1 MMRLLSV
8 AEAVGGSLS
17 GDDRLCTGVAIDS
30 RSLRPGD
37 LFVALRGHRCNG
49 HDFLGQ
55 AEQSGA
61 SGAVVQEHR
70 DAVLPTVHVADTR
83 LALGRLAHHWRSQFN
98 IPVIGVTG
106 SNGKTTVKGMI
117 LSILSRRAQGIAT
130 SGNLNNDIG
139 VPLTLLRIRDHDR
152 FAVVEMGMNHPGEIA
167 YLTGLAAPS
176 VALVINAAAAHLEGV
191 GTLEG
196 VARAKGEIFS
206 GLPAQGVAVIN
217 RDDPYCELWRGLAG
231 TRRVVTFGF
240 GDADVTGSAD
250 CRPDGCRL
258 RIAARLP
265 DGTRAEGEG
274 TLALLGMHNVLN
286 ALAAT
291 AASLAAGAS
300 LDDALAGIAGM
311 RPVPGRLEPL
321 AGHSGSLVINDTY
334 NANPGS
340 LAAAIAVLKSL
351 PGERVLVL
359 GDMLELGHAT
369 MEQHAEAGRLAR
381 RCGIDRLMAVG
392 EQAALAVRS
401 FGTGGTLFASVE
413 DLAAALGRIM
423 HSNMAVLVKGSRSM
437 RMERVV
443 EAVSQDPRGGMH

>member
-1 MMRLLSV
+1 MMRLLAV
-8 AEAVGGSLS
+8 TEAVGGSLR
-17 GDDRLCTGVAIDS
+17 GDDRMCSGVTIDS

-37 LFVALRGHRCNG
+37 LFVALQGHRCNG

-61 SGAVVQEHR
+61 SGAIVHEHR
-70 DAVLPTVHVADTR
+70 DSVLPTIQVADTR
-83 LALGRLAHHWRSQFN
+83 LALGRLAHYWRSQFN
-98 IPVIGVTG
+98 IPLIGVTG

-117 LSILSRRAQGIAT
+117 FAILSRRAQGIAT

-152 FAVVEMGMNHPGEIA
+152 FAVVEMGMNHSGEIT
-167 YLTGLAAPS
+167 YLTGLAMPT

-191 GTLEG
+191 GTLDG
-196 VARAKGEIFS
+196 VARAKGEIFA
-206 GLPAQGVAVIN
+206 GLPPQGIAVIN
-217 RDDPYCELWRGLAG
+217 RDDPYCALWRGLAG
-231 TRRVVTFGF
+231 TRRVLTFGF

-291 AASLAAGAS
+291 AASLAAGAT
-300 LDDALAGIAGM
+300 LDDALAGIAGI
-311 RPVPGRLEPL
+311 RPVSGRLEPL
-321 AGHSGSLVINDTY
+321 PGHSGSLVINDTY

-340 LAAAIAVLKSL
+340 LAAAIAVLESL

-359 GDMLELGHAT
+359 GDMLELGSAT
-369 MEQHAEAGRLAR
+369 TEQHAEAGRLAR

-392 EQAALAVRS
+392 DQAALAVRS

-413 DLAAALGRIM
+413 DLAVALDGIM
-423 HSNMAVLVKGSRSM
+423 HPDMVVLVKGSRSM

-443 EAVSQDPRGGMH
+443 EAVSHGSPGGMH